1 MTQSKRGQVDDLS
14 EQHVPMQLKLKILMM
29 MMLMMMKL
37 IIGLLMPLNHLIKIK
52 QSNVPQ
58 YKPKD
63 STVVKSETP
72 VATLDQMKSL
82 IAWSQKRL

>member
-37 IIGLLMPLNHLIKIK
+37 IMGLLVPLNHLIETKGQMSLSINQKI
-52 QSNVPQ
+52 V
-58 YKPKD
+58 
-63 STVVKSETP
+63 
-72 VATLDQMKSL
+72 L
-82 IAWSQKRL
+82 W

>member
-37 IIGLLMPLNHLIKIK
+37 IMGLLVPLNHLIEIKGQMSLSINQKI
-52 QSNVPQ
+52 V
-58 YKPKD
+58 
-63 STVVKSETP
+63 
-72 VATLDQMKSL
+72 L
-82 IAWSQKRL
+82 W